1 MGISCLWFVPELAL
15 EMRKYTF
22 SQWKWCR
29 GGDKELC
36 LGHITTGFLISIG
49 TLTLVFQFH
58 REELEGKPALPAGV
72 VGDLEDAPRRLVV
85 SQEDI
90 QRVAEGLDTPSREQN
105 GAGKCYSGGH
115 SWPALSPGDGGG
127 SLVLCPLC
135 LECRKISARSQT
147 SP

>member
-22 SQWKWCR
+22 SQWEQCR
-29 GGDKELC
+29 GGDKEF
-36 LGHITTGFLISIG
+36 TTGFLISIG

-72 VGDLEDAPRRLVV
+72 VGDLEDAPPRLVV

-90 QRVAEGLDTPSREQN
+90 QRVAEGLDTPSKEQS
-105 GAGKCYSGGH
+105 GTGKCYCGGH
-115 SWPALSPGDGGG
+115 SWPALSPGDGRGNLG
-127 SLVLCPLC
+127 LCPLC
-135 LECRKISARSQT
+135 LECRKISSRSQP